1 MQRLSEFFYRKTSF
15 WVVIITLA
23 LFVIYL
29 FLVLPSEAERSKE
42 VIGDLP
48 SPDTSFYYSKADLYQ
63 MAEDYGQTG
72 RYYYVDSRIT
82 FDILWPFVYTFFLI
96 NAISWV
102 LNKTIL
108 DESKFRLLNLVPLA
122 GILFDFLE
130 NISNMIVMF
139 KYPIRIDFLASI
151 AGVITSIKWIFVGGS
166 MVILVLGIL
175 LWGAVQVNLIKT

>member
-1 MQRLSEFFYRKTSF
+1 MQRISEFFYRKTSF
-15 WVVIITLA
+15 WVVLITLA
-23 LFVIYL
+23 LFVIFL
-29 FLVLPSEAERSKE
+29 FMVLPAEAERSNE
-42 VIGDLP
+42 VLGDLP

-63 MAEDYGQTG
+63 MAEAYGQEG

-82 FDILWPFVYTFFLI
+82 FDIVWPFVYTLFLI

-130 NISNMIVMF
+130 NITNMVVMF
-139 KYPIRIDFLASI
+139 KYPIRVDFLASI
-151 AGVITSIKWIFVGGS
+151 AGVITSIKWIFVGGG
-166 MVILVLGIL
+166 MTILVLAIF
-175 LWGAVQVNLIKT
+175 LWLAVQTNLIKT